1 MKVLNSIIE
10 YSFYAILFLVPLV
23 FSESTSEL
31 FEMNKM
37 WLTWGFAIIIAV
49 AWGSKI
55 ILTKKFHL
63 QRTPLDIPIM
73 IFLASQILAT
83 LFSLDPQVSWWGYY
97 SRWNGGLLS
106 TITYIFLYYAFVTNL
121 ELKHV
126 YRSLLVS
133 LGAGL
138 LTALWGFP
146 AHFGYDPTC
155 LMFRGT
161 LDTSCWTEAFK
172 PTIRTFS
179 TLGQPAWFAAYLAL
193 LIPIAIAFA
202 HMSLARGSKWK
213 YWGFFAIAVFMYI
226 NLNFANTRA
235 GLIAFWIGNVIFWGL
250 IFYKH
255 LLPRKFLTQSVAYF
269 TIAFLASNFIFGGP
283 LGPLYQ
289 YTLPAISTHNT
300 SQQKTAETKTTSE
313 PAAAPAPAPAAE
325 AASGGGITDS
335 AVIRKYVWQGAIDA
349 WKANPIFGTGVE
361 TFAHAYYKYKP
372 AGQNLTSEWD
382 YLYNKAHNEYLNY
395 LATTGIVGLGS
406 YLAFIFLFLFLT
418 GKWLVAR
425 HNENHTAQA
434 AHHKHT
440 VHNDPHLPVIGLL
453 AGFITILITN
463 FSGFSVV
470 IMNVY
475 LFLVPLFILII
486 AGLIKENNGFELVF
500 SERTSRDASPMQYV
514 GITILV
520 IIGCY
525 LSYQL
530 IMYREADKAYALG
543 NNLNK
548 VGEFVQATPHLR
560 KAVEAVPGEPVY
572 KDELSINLATL
583 ASAMQQQKDFA
594 SQAGPT
600 RDTAIALSDQITSEH
615 PNNIPFLKNRVRVF
629 YTLAQS
635 DPANQGQ
642 YLNAAALAISK
653 AAEFSPNDARIQY
666 NLGVLYGQTGN
677 LEKGIAV
684 LKRTIELKPDY
695 KDAWV
700 ALGIL
705 YHTKATDKDG
715 KVIDPASEQLA
726 IETYEHIL
734 KNIDPSDKQVKQSL
748 NTWKN

>member
-1 MKVLNSIIE
+1 MKVLNRIIE
-10 YSFYAILFLVPLV
+10 YSFYAILLLVPLV

-55 ILTKKFHL
+55 ILMKRFHL
-63 QRTPLDIPIM
+63 KRTPLDIPIM
-73 IFLASQILAT
+73 IFLASQVLAT

-106 TITYIFLYYAFVTNL
+106 TITYIFLYYAFVSNL

-126 YRSLLVS
+126 FRSLLVS

-146 AHFGYDPTC
+146 AHYGYDPTC

-172 PTIRTFS
+172 PTVRTFS

-193 LIPIAIAFA
+193 LIPIAMAYA
-202 HMSLARGSKWK
+202 LTHLGRNNTWK
-213 YWGFFAIAVFMYI
+213 FWGFFAIAIFMYI

-235 GLIAFWIGNVIFWGL
+235 GFIAFWVGNALFWAIL
-250 IFYKH
+250 FYKH
-255 LLPRKFLTQSVAYF
+255 LSPRKLFIRSFAFF
-269 TIAFLASNFIFGGP
+269 TIGFIAATFIFGGP
-283 LGPLYQ
+283 LGEYYK
-289 YTLPAISTHNT
+289 YTLPGITSHNA
-300 SQQKTAETKTTSE
+300 SKQQAAETKTPAE
-313 PAAAPAPAPAAE
+313 PAAPAPPTE
-325 AASGGGITDS
+325 SASGGGGITDS

-361 TFAHAYYKYKP
+361 TFAYAYYKYKP

-418 GKWLVAR
+418 GKWLVTR
-425 HNENHTAQA
+425 HKEHHTAEA
-434 AHHKHT
+434 AHHQHEA
-440 VHNDPHLPVIGLL
+440 HGPSYLPVVGLL

-470 IMNVY
+470 IMNIY
-475 LFLVPLFILII
+475 LFLVPLFILLI
-486 AGLIKENNGFELVF
+486 AGLIKESHAFEIVF
-500 SERTSRDASPMQYV
+500 SDKTSRDASPMQYL
-514 GITILV
+514 GITIL
-520 IIGCY
+520 ILIGCY
-525 LSYQL
+525 FSYQL

-560 KAVEAVPGEPVY
+560 KAVETVPGEPVY

-583 ASAMQQQKDFA
+583 ASAMQQQKEFA
-594 SQAGPT
+594 SQAEPT
-600 RDTAIALSDQITSEH
+600 RNTAIALSDQVTSEH

-635 DPANQGQ
+635 DPANQAQ
-642 YLNAAALAISK
+642 YLNAAALSINK
-653 AAEFSPNDARIQY
+653 AAEYSPNDARIQY

-677 LEKGIAV
+677 LDKGIEI
-684 LKRTIELKPDY
+684 LKKTVALKPDY
-695 KDAWV
+695 RDAWF

-715 KVIDPASEQLA
+715 KVIDPASEQQA
-726 IETYEHIL
+726 IQTYEHIL
-734 KNIDPSDKQVKQSL
+734 KNISPNDKQVKQSL